1 MEFNSSTDFSLE
13 SFLITP
19 HIGKTIDAKG
29 LLAEI
34 EYCENIT
41 SPFVMATA
49 SMVDSVG
56 LINNLPIKGGEKV
69 ELRVRTNISEEIFSY
84 KMVIWTVQ
92 NRFAE
97 QKKQTYTLG
106 LISPEAI
113 TNEHS
118 LVTVETTG
126 NPYSII
132 GKSLKTDLQT
142 DKELFGENSLFE
154 VQLLPGLKKPFEFYT
169 TLSIK
174 SVSPQA
180 KFQTSESGNTNKSE
194 EEVKGSGGFF
204 FWETRRGYNFY
215 AVDSLLADEK
225 SPLKSKKLISKA
237 WGSEP
242 YQAYTER
249 AGNTDDGADDRFT
262 IKRSIFGSEINLL
275 NTLRKGKVASKVVFF
290 NHSTGQ
296 YSEYVYKL
304 KKSYDNM
311 SHLGGQAILSKIP
324 SGIPG
329 KDLTDLPSRNLSVMI
344 DHETWFNEPGI
355 ASPEP
360 EDGSENPTKFADWQK
375 YYTVQAIARYQLL
388 QNQSCTIVIPGN
400 AEICAGD
407 RINIRLISKL
417 PDELA
422 KDEPYD
428 LESSGEYLIQEVTH
442 SYDPTMGNN
451 GRFLTTL
458 RLMRDSYGMK
468 GKASVHS
475 T

>member
-1 MEFNSSTDFSLE
+1 MEFQSSTDFRLE

-19 HIGKTIDAKG
+19 HIGETIDAKN
-29 LLAEI
+29 LLVAM
-34 EYCENIT
+34 EYCESIT
-41 SPFVMATA
+41 SPFLVATA
-49 SMVDSVG
+49 QIVDSVG
-56 LINNLPIKGGEKV
+56 LINTLPIKGGEMV
-69 ELRVRTNISEEIFSY
+69 ELRVLTSASDEVYSY
-84 KMVIWTVQ
+84 KLKIWQVG

-113 TNEHS
+113 TNEIS
-118 LVTVETTG
+118 KVTVGTTG

-132 GKSLKTDLQT
+132 GNSLKTDLKT
-142 DKELFGENSLFE
+142 DKEFFGENSLFE
-154 VQLLPGLKKPFEFYT
+154 VQMLPGVKKPFEFYT
-169 TLSIK
+169 SLCIK

-180 KFQTSESGNTNKSE
+180 TYQSSGSGNTNE
-194 EEVKGSGGFF
+194 TMEEVKGSGGFF

-225 SPLKSKKLISKA
+225 SKLKSKQLKTTS

-242 YQAYTER
+242 DEPYTER
-249 AGNTDDGADDRFT
+249 PGNVGQGGDDRFT
-262 IKRSIFGSEINLL
+262 IKRSVFGSEINLMES
-275 NTLRKGKVASKVVFF
+275 LRKGKLASRVAFF

-296 YSEYVYKL
+296 YSEYMYRL
-304 KKSYDNM
+304 SENYDNM
-311 SHLGGQAILSKIP
+311 SHLGGQSILSKVP
-324 SGIPG
+324 LEG
-329 KDLTDLPSRNLSVMI
+329 DTDLGDCPSRNLSVLI
-344 DHETWFNEPGI
+344 DHETWYNEPGI
-355 ASPEP
+355 ANP
-360 EDGSENPTKFADWQK
+360 EDEKAEDPTKFADWQK
-375 YYTVQAIARYQLL
+375 YYSVQSIARYQLL
-388 QNQSCTIVIPGN
+388 QNQVCTIVVPGN
-400 AEICAGD
+400 SEICAGD

-428 LESSGEYLIQEVTH
+428 LESSGEYLIGEVTH
-442 SYDPTMGNN
+442 QYDPTMGNN

-468 GKASVHS
+468 NKASVHS